1 MKIFA
6 LTLAGII
13 APLTAASTDSTPRTI
28 ARYGGAAAA
37 AAGLTSVL
45 FKLDALRTARHELTR
60 ALADGNAELIQK
72 AQESIT
78 NASWGLKLSIAILT
92 VGSVLAGASYYY
104 PENTTPQTLPEKRG
118 ITPKAADDH
127 ATTAAAS
134 ASAGAAAP
142 AAAISDPFTGYAD
155 PNYAKRL
162 HIVPPERRITPDAIH
177 DPDILEAIFLGLRN
191 NDTFSCNYIARHL
204 GYPEGT
210 RTIFNS
216 PITGKSFWITQA
228 WLRINANVR
237 ASGDPR
243 LRTDHPVS
251 GGYRLLFFILRFV
264 HGVPL
269 EHLQAL
275 VAKIKATDIPTTF
288 LRPEIQALGLGDATG
303 HMELALWCIEY
314 LDAIPATDGEARNM
328 AMLEVF
334 SPLLSD
340 LNNRKAYPVKT
351 DSYSHCF

>member
-1 MKIFA
+1 MLA
-6 LTLAGII
+6 LPLHCAGT
-13 APLTAASTDSTPRTI
+13 PAAPRTPAATESNDYYCSSRR
-28 ARYGGAAAA
+28 ARACCTNTFCCNWLCA
-37 AAGLTSVL
+37 S
-45 FKLDALRTARHELTR
+45 DQPDSPEE
-60 ALADGNAELIQK
+60 NNEAE
-72 AQESIT
+72 
-78 NASWGLKLSIAILT
+78 
-92 VGSVLAGASYYY
+92 
-104 PENTTPQTLPEKRG
+104 TP
-118 ITPKAADDH
+118 PKAADDH
-127 ATTAAAS
+127 VAPAAAS
-134 ASAGAAAP
+134 ASAGADAAAP
-142 AAAISDPFTGYAD
+142 ATATSDPFTGYAD
-155 PNYAKRL
+155 PDYAERL